1 MLEDTVFDLT
11 DKGTLCPNAK
21 PLRKKGDTFYPMQLP
36 DFG

>member
-21 PLRKKGDTFYPMQLP
+21 LLPKKRDAF
-36 DFG
+36 